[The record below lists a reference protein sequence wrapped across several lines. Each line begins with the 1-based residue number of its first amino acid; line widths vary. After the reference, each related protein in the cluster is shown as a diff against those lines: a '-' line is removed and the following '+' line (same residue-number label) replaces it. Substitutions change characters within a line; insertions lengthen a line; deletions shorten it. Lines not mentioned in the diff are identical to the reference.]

1 MALTPK
7 DCRFVVV
14 MLVVEVGLHNDV
26 QEREHAAR
34 RPPND
39 IDLSVAVRV
48 VDRRED
54 AAAAAERR
62 NAILGQGVWRG

>member
-1 MALTPK
+1 M
-7 DCRFVVV
+7 VV
-14 MLVVEVGLHNDV
+14 MLVVEVHNDV

-48 VDRRED
+48 VDRGED

-62 NAILGQGVWRG
+62 NAILGQGGGD